1 MGKQVE
7 HHHRHRHSHRSNSSS
22 PGGGGWRKNLE
33 MCGGG
38 SCFVSV
44 GATVGAPE
52 ILGVGAPEKVG
63 VGAPEKE
70 G

>member
-1 MGKQVE
+1 
-7 HHHRHRHSHRSNSSS
+7 
-22 PGGGGWRKNLE
+22 

-52 ILGVGAPEKVG
+52 ILGVGAPEKEGVG
-63 VGAPEKE
+63 APGIVSVGAPEKE